1 MSSWFFQYLSD
12 LVRREAPGY
21 ESDMPIVFIPEASDK
36 ECIPQNRMSSFGFLG
51 NLFFQSFIKN
61 IGDEENEI

>member
-1 MSSWFFQYLSD
+1 LSD

-51 NLFFQSFIKN
+51 NLFFKAILKILVTKKMKFKRNPQKL
-61 IGDEENEI
+61 